1 LLVWKYRKAW
11 FSYKLPAF
19 SSRPSEG
26 TGFIREMES
35 KEPSANIGFGSKL
48 LYSFKQE
55 RAKWDSGTAFLF
67 VKKERL
73 VFFPQHLYAVGAME
87 MRKLET
93 KRPRTFYSPP
103 FSS

>member
-1 LLVWKYRKAW
+1 
-11 FSYKLPAF
+11 
-19 SSRPSEG
+19 
-26 TGFIREMES
+26 MES

-48 LYSFKQE
+48 LYSLKQE

-67 VKKERL
+67 VNKERL
-73 VFFPQHLYAVGAME
+73 VFSPTLVRRWRNG

-93 KRPRTFYSPP
+93 KPQRLRPPP